1 MSAMA
6 KNSGPLWA
14 LEDSR
19 TLWVL
24 FPSGETQ
31 GKEHDVM
38 TSATFSHAVT
48 WIKCRIDM
56 GGGGGTVVIRDSAH
70 VLWMDGAAP
79 RNHDRGDSEPSSWVT
94 PGDTVGADIIRVGFC
109 PSSLTLIA
117 PQCS

>member
-56 GGGGGTVVIRDSAH
+56 GGGGELLLLETLLTFFG
-70 VLWMDGAAP
+70 WMELLLGITTGETQNP
-79 RNHDRGDSEPSSWVT
+79 PHG
-94 PGDTVGADIIRVGFC
+94 
-109 PSSLTLIA
+109 
-117 PQCS
+117 